1 MKRKQ
6 IEYMI
11 LRPYLGAKQVISHP
25 YFGIPI
31 IATIALP
38 IAVWCNKDRLIP
50 LHLFPEPLRPALQ
63 YCLSALL
70 ILSLIVFTLGWL
82 GGIGILTARHD
93 ESCLMK
99 AFAKNEL
106 RNGCPIL
113 IFRKKAKGTDV
124 TARVFY
130 SHIPLK
136 YWIEREEEIAD
147 QFNVHF
153 VRLPDYGGKNN
164 NNRKLILIH
173 TAPGKNPK
181 DRGILYDEEL

>member
-38 IAVWCNKDRLIP
+38 IAVWNNKDRLIP
-50 LHLFPEPLRPALQ
+50 LHLFPELLRPALQ
-63 YCLSALL
+63 YCISALL

-136 YWIEREEEIAD
+136 
-147 QFNVHF
+147 
-153 VRLPDYGGKNN
+153 
-164 NNRKLILIH
+164 
-173 TAPGKNPK
+173 
-181 DRGILYDEEL
+181 

>member
-6 IEYMI
+6 IENI
-11 LRPYLGAKQVISHP
+11 LRPYLGVKQLISHP
-25 YFGIPI
+25 YFGIPMLVLIALFI
-31 IATIALP
+31 IA
-38 IAVWCNKDRLIP
+38 WCNKDRLFP
-50 LHLFPEPLRPALQ
+50 LHLLPELLRPALQ
-63 YCLSALL
+63 FCISALL
-70 ILSLIVFTLGWL
+70 ILCFVVLMLGCLW
-82 GGIGILTARHD
+82 GIGILTARHD

-113 IFRKKAKGTDV
+113 IFRKKTKGTDV

-130 SHIPLK
+130 SDIPLK
-136 YWIEREEEIAD
+136 YWIECQEEIAD
-147 QFNVHF
+147 CMNVHF

-164 NNRKLILIH
+164 NNRKLILMH
-173 TAPGKNPK
+173 TAPGRNPK